1 MSGETA
7 FSSQLY
13 RLKSPVVQTQSF
25 QLITLAWHLETRVAA
40 VLQFAILHVI
50 ASERHFNLCLFVSWQ
65 VVEKIAKPFV
75 PSAFQIR
82 FAGFKGVLA
91 VDPRLPGKQA
101 FFRPSMRKFE
111 SFHRRLEV
119 LQTSRPQ
126 AVYLNHQVIM
136 LLSNLGVPDEVFI
149 SLQKNMLDKL
159 AGKLSKILNAGK
171 TNLLSVYIH
180 T

>member
-1 MSGETA
+1 M
-7 FSSQLY
+7 
-13 RLKSPVVQTQSF
+13 
-25 QLITLAWHLETRVAA
+25 
-40 VLQFAILHVI
+40 
-50 ASERHFNLCLFVSWQ
+50 
-65 VVEKIAKPFV
+65 
-75 PSAFQIR
+75 
-82 FAGFKGVLA
+82 
-91 VDPRLPGKQA
+91 DPRLPGKQA
-101 FFRPSMRKFE
+101 FFRPSMCKFK

>member
-1 MSGETA
+1 M
-7 FSSQLY
+7 
-13 RLKSPVVQTQSF
+13 
-25 QLITLAWHLETRVAA
+25 
-40 VLQFAILHVI
+40 
-50 ASERHFNLCLFVSWQ
+50 C
-65 VVEKIAKPFV
+65 
-75 PSAFQIR
+75 
-82 FAGFKGVLA
+82 
-91 VDPRLPGKQA
+91 
-101 FFRPSMRKFE
+101 KFE

-159 AGKLSKILNAGK
+159 AGKLSKILNADK
-171 TNLLSVYIH
+171 TNLLPVYIH